1 MRIYV
6 VTSGE
11 YSDYGI
17 NAVFTNEEKANLYCA
32 GHYDEYAPPMIEV
45 WETSDDKI
53 KSDVD
58 TIWEYKMLW
67 QNEKLHNPH
76 SCRCLVKHELGQYN
90 NRIEIEDRCPVV
102 YVYLDEF
109 DEMKACKIGHDV
121 YAKYKAEIA
130 GIS

>member
-1 MRIYV
+1 MTIYV

-11 YSDYGI
+11 YSEYGI
-17 NAVFTNEEKANLYCA
+17 NAVFTDVEKASLYCA
-32 GHYDEYAPPMIEV
+32 GHYDEYSQPKIEV
-45 WETSDDKI
+45 WETSDEKI
-53 KSDVD
+53 ESDAD
-58 TIWEYKMLW
+58 TIWEYKMRTD
-67 QNEKLHNPH
+67 NVKSYYPH
-76 SCRCLVKHELGQYN
+76 ISRCLVKHELGRYN